1 LLGFWY
7 LTFNILNS
15 KRRRTN
21 QLCQAFF
28 PSAPNP
34 TPEVM
39 NWSSLIFGLV
49 LIFSLVFY
57 FFKKRHEYRGP
68 VAAIRDAE
76 EVGYAID
83 LGDVKK

>member
-1 LLGFWY
+1 LTSNLLNVK
-7 LTFNILNS
+7 TRI
-15 KRRRTN
+15 TN
-21 QLCQAFF
+21 KLYQAFF

-57 FFKKRHEYRGP
+57 FFIKRHEYRGP
-68 VAAIRDAE
+68 VAAIRDTE
-76 EVGYAID
+76 EVEHAVGLDD
-83 LGDVKK
+83 LKK

>member
-1 LLGFWY
+1 
-7 LTFNILNS
+7 
-15 KRRRTN
+15 
-21 QLCQAFF
+21 
-28 PSAPNP
+28 
-34 TPEVM
+34 M